1 MADDDIITTDRFADA
16 IALCQIAKNK
26 TVATQLKKLRR
37 VNRQIAD
44 AEAKVI
50 AVQDQA
56 EQMQAALADREAAI
70 DERERALD
78 ARETAFAASAQDVRD
93 ELYAHQ
99 NRVEQTHRQLVYHIM
114 ATAGIAGNWNFDLQ
128 DPPTWEQLK
137 RMIANLPDDLPA
149 TPSAEVVSENV
160 REDWV
165 GHTFVPG
172 STLTRSIIPKATSQ

>member
-26 TVATQLKKLRR
+26 TVAAQLKKLRR

-56 EQMQAALADREAAI
+56 EQMQAALAARETAL

-78 ARETAFAASAQDVRD
+78 DRETAFARELTDVRD
-93 ELYAHQ
+93 ELHEFHAHL
-99 NRVEQTHRQLVYHIM
+99 EQTHRQLVHRIM
-114 ATAGIAGNWNFDLQ
+114 SCAGITGNWNPNLQ
-128 DPPTWEQLK
+128 SPPTWEQLRK
-137 RMIANLPDDLPA
+137 MVANLPEDLPA
-149 TPSAEVVSENV
+149 ASPAEVISENV
-160 REDWV
+160 TQDWT
-165 GHTFVPG
+165 GHTFLPN
-172 STLTRSIIPKATSQ
+172 LTRSINKTVSQ

>member
-93 ELYAHQ
+93 ELYAHH
-99 NRVEQTHRQLVYHIM
+99 NRVEQAYRQLVHRIM
-114 ATAGIAGNWNFDLQ
+114 ATAGILGEWNWDLQ
-128 DPPTWEQLK
+128 SPPSWSQLRK
-137 RMIANLPDDLPA
+137 MIANLPDDLPA
-149 TPSAEVVSENV
+149 TPPAEVVSENV
-160 REDWV
+160 REDWSGNV
-165 GHTFVPG
+165 FSP
-172 STLTRSIIPKATSQ
+172 STLTRSIVHKVTSQ